1 MVPRHEVG
9 GLEGH
14 EVPHL
19 VAPFLEEVGGLEY
32 PHYGG
37 VGLDVADDHGSGFH
51 VTLSYECAKSEKN
64 LSGVDGVEELGD
76 GC

>member
-1 MVPRHEVG
+1 M
-9 GLEGH
+9 
-14 EVPHL
+14 
-19 VAPFLEEVGGLEY
+19 APFLEEVGGLEH

-37 VGLDVADDHGSGFH
+37 VGLDGVDDHESGFH